1 MCIVTQKTH
10 QDSCLLNL
18 PWKTSLSF
26 RIFLIVRP
34 HIEQFGSL
42 NYRLIIGPSAGGLE
56 LCLPPLAELPAPNLG
71 LIGSLALTLG
81 SASPTGP
88 LTRTPITAESLP
100 TNIHAVRTPYTA
112 EWVWEG
118 PPKETHFLPD
128 FWRKKSSSLIISVI
142 TINLVVIN
150 RWDKYLSIHVYQYW
164 AITKH

>member
-112 EWVWEG
+112 EWARAFIAVFS
-118 PPKETHFLPD
+118 PIYL
-128 FWRKKSSSLIISVI
+128 SSS
-142 TINLVVIN
+142 
-150 RWDKYLSIHVYQYW
+150 Q
-164 AITKH
+164 